1 MTGFHDS
8 EACRPRAAEA
18 GVGPSSDAARQD
30 AVARPHADPH
40 PRPLTV
46 VAGGALAR
54 GQESAPGDVRASA
67 GRPAAPS
74 TPSALDRVRA
84 VAEARARFLAEAS
97 RALASSIEVGP
108 TVATAARVAVP
119 ALADYALVHLLQ
131 SDGRL
136 QLAATAHADAGRGA
150 RLEALRAR
158 ASAFAPPGPVSV
170 VLDTRRAALLREMA
184 GAQLDSYLETHLA
197 GAVGRADARLRELS
211 PRSLLLAP
219 LVARGR
225 LLGVLTLAAAESGR
239 SYTHDDLEVAEELAG
254 RAALAVDNAR
264 MCAEIARASRAKS
277 ELLAAVSHELRTPL
291 QVVLGYADLIRS
303 GSPTLVARTVRDQ
316 VERIHG
322 SASHMLELVDQLQ
335 RASRADVVSETV
347 RAEPVDAWALA
358 REMVLLVEPLAAAK
372 GLRVG
377 VQAPASPVTVV
388 TGRGQL
394 RQILYNL
401 LANAVKFTDRGFVT
415 LAVGQRDAARPGA
428 PTPLASPADGV
439 VFEVRDTGV
448 GIAPEHMARI
458 FDSFWRAEQATAAP
472 TMELP
477 WQAAGGMG
485 LGLSIARRL
494 ARLLGGDLSA
504 RSASGRGSTFTVAL
518 PLAYPGQ
525 AEGASQAF
533 DRRHPGAE
541 GWDSRTDGTI
551 VRGA

>member
-1 MTGFHDS
+1 MTGFHDP
-8 EACRPRAAEA
+8 EAGRPRAADA
-18 GVGPSSDAARQD
+18 GAVPSADAAGHQH
-30 AVARPHADPH
+30 AIPRPHADPH
-40 PRPLTV
+40 NRPLTV

-54 GQESAPGDVRASA
+54 GPEGPPGDLRAPGT
-67 GRPAAPS
+67 RPPAPLA
-74 TPSALDRVRA
+74 PERIRA
-84 VAEARARFLAEAS
+84 VAEARARFLADAS
-97 RALASSIEVGP
+97 RALATSIEVGP
-108 TVATAARVAVP
+108 TVGTAARVAVP

-131 SDGRL
+131 PDGRL

-150 RLEALRAR
+150 VLEAHRVR
-158 ASAFAPPGPVSV
+158 ASAFAPAGAVSV
-170 VLDTRRAALLREMA
+170 VLDTRRAALVREVA
-184 GAQLDSYLETHLA
+184 GAEVDAYLNAYLA
-197 GAVGRADARLRELS
+197 GAGGRADARPRDLA
-211 PRSLLLAP
+211 PRSLILAP

-225 LLGVLTLAAAESGR
+225 LLGVLTLATAESGR
-239 SYTHDDLEVAEELAG
+239 SYTHDDLEVAEEVAG
-254 RAALAVDNAR
+254 RAALAIDNAR
-264 MCAEIARASRAKS
+264 MCAEITRASKAKS
-277 ELLAAVSHELRTPL
+277 DLLAAVSHELRTPL

-303 GSPTLVARTVRDQ
+303 GSVALVARTVRDQ
-316 VERIHG
+316 AERIHG
-322 SASHMLELVDQLQ
+322 SASHMLELVEQLQ
-335 RASRADVVSETV
+335 RASRADLVGETV
-347 RAEPVDAWALA
+347 RAEPVDAGALA

-377 VQAPASPVTVV
+377 VQAPASPVTLV
-388 TGRGQL
+388 TGRRQL

-428 PTPLASPADGV
+428 PGPVAAVANGV

-477 WQAAGGMG
+477 WRAAGGMG

-518 PLAYPGQ
+518 PLAYSGQ
-525 AEGASQAF
+525 ADAAGHPF
-533 DRRHPGAE
+533 DREHIGTDVRDP
-541 GWDSRTDGTI
+541 RTDGTV